1 MDHGGST
8 KPSATREIDLSL
20 TLTVDFDQFRA
31 SVQVK
36 KETFSLVAMGL
47 STISHAF
54 YCLKLLNGTKP
65 S

>member
-8 KPSATREIDLSL
+8 KPSATREIDLSP

-36 KETFSLVAMGL
+36 KRDFFPSCHG
-47 STISHAF
+47 TI
-54 YCLKLLNGTKP
+54 ND
-65 S
+65 